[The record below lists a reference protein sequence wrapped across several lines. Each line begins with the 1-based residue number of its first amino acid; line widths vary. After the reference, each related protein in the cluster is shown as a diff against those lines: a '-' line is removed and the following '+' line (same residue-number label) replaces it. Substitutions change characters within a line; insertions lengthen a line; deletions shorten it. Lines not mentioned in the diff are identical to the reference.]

1 MDRSKID
8 KSAIVS
14 EFAKLGKNISI
25 WALSHIRE
33 GVVIGD
39 EVIVGEQVYIGP
51 GVKIGSRCKIQNGSK
66 IYDPAQI
73 EDGVFIG
80 PGVILTN
87 DLYPR
92 AINIKNELKNSSDWK
107 PVGVRVR
114 YGASIGAGAI
124 CVAPVVI
131 GEWCLVAA
139 GSVVIDDVLPFA
151 LVAGNPAKRINW
163 VGRAGLPLKK
173 VSENTYKCPIYDE
186 EYFENIEGQL
196 ELK

>member
-1 MDRSKID
+1 MSEYVE
-8 KSAIVS
+8 SVTEVHPSVS
-14 EFAKLGKNISI
+14 LGPNCKI
-25 WALSHIRE
+25 WAWSHIRE
-33 GVVIGD
+33 NVVIGED
-39 EVIVGEQVYIGP
+39 VTIGEHVYVGP
-51 GVKIGSRCKIQNGSK
+51 GVKIGARSKIQNGSK
-66 IYDPAQI
+66 IYDPSVI
-73 EDGVFIG
+73 GEGVFIG

-92 AINIKNELKNSSDWK
+92 AVKPNHEKITSNDWK
-107 PVGVRVR
+107 PVGVKVEK
-114 YGASIGAGAI
+114 GASIGAGAI

-131 GEWCLVAA
+131 GEWSLVAA
-139 GSVVIDDVLPFA
+139 GSVVINDVLPFA